1 MSAAPHVPAP
11 TVLPSGTPRQS
22 SGSRGARLL
31 RVGLLAAMLAWPVT
45 EASAQI
51 PSQPAVE
58 QMIRQNPEM
67 VRERLLASGLSQS
80 EVRARLSAAGLPAST
95 LDQFYSAEP
104 LSPTSATDSGV
115 LSALAALNMTEVT
128 PDGLSL
134 VPLSSG
140 MMSSTEP
147 VDSTAGPT
155 IFGMDVFSRASSQF
169 QPLLSGPVPDE
180 YRLGPGDKMV
190 LVLTGEVELAHELE
204 VTRGGFIVIPEVGQ
218 LSVANLQMNGLRAL
232 LRQRLARSYSGIT
245 RGTTDFDV
253 TVSELGTN
261 QIYVTGEVRQAGAY
275 QLSSVATVLNALYAA
290 NGPTELGSLR
300 NVRVRRRTGEEFS
313 LDLYPYLLEGEI
325 SGDVILEQGD
335 VVFVPLRGRRVN
347 LSGAVVRPAHYEL
360 GVDDDLVDVLR
371 AAGGF
376 APEARRERLT
386 IHRVLRPG
394 DQGSGTD
401 RIALDLGFKATPDS
415 FAKGFLGGVAIPPIG
430 LQDGDSIVVDSLPG
444 VEGGLYVTIGGLVE
458 SAGRFPWH
466 DGMTLRDL
474 VLLARG
480 PTVGADLRE
489 AEVSRLPSSRGAGEL
504 ATLLRVP
511 LDSSYLSTNH
521 RGLPTSGPAGVA
533 FAMPGTAPEFGLQ
546 PFDEVQ
552 ILRQPDFEMQR
563 MVAISG
569 EVPVPGQYALKSKTD
584 RVTDLLERAGGLLP
598 TAYVEGARLIRGR
611 DNLGGIN
618 LDLAAALQ
626 QSGDRN
632 NLTLEPGDSLHI
644 PVYSPTISVRGAVNS
659 PLTVLYEEGRD
670 LEYYVENAGGFRHD
684 ADRDRL
690 SVRYANGK
698 AETRSHF
705 LFWSSDPKP
714 LPGSTISV
722 PAQDPDD
729 RFDTRGL
736 VTDLVAILGS
746 VTTVIVVLSR

>member
-1 MSAAPHVPAP
+1 F
-11 TVLPSGTPRQS
+11 T
-22 SGSRGARLL
+22 RG
-31 RVGLLAAMLAWPVT
+31 
-45 EASAQI
+45 
-51 PSQPAVE
+51 
-58 QMIRQNPEM
+58 
-67 VRERLLASGLSQS
+67 
-80 EVRARLSAAGLPAST
+80 
-95 LDQFYSAEP
+95 
-104 LSPTSATDSGV
+104 
-115 LSALAALNMTEVT
+115 
-128 PDGLSL
+128 
-134 VPLSSG
+134 
-140 MMSSTEP
+140 
-147 VDSTAGPT
+147 
-155 IFGMDVFSRASSQF
+155 SSQF
-169 QPLLSGPVPDE
+169 QPLLSGPVPDD
-180 YRLGPGDKMV
+180 YRLGPGDQMV

-204 VTRGGFIVIPEVGQ
+204 VTRGGTIVIPEVGQ
-218 LSVANLQMNGLRAL
+218 LSVANLKMSGLRTL
-232 LRQRLARSYSGIT
+232 LRKRLARSYSGIS

-253 TVSELGTN
+253 TISELGTN
-261 QIYVTGEVRQAGAY
+261 QIYVTGEVQQAGAY

-290 NGPTELGSLR
+290 DGPTELGSLR
-300 NVRVRRRTGEEFS
+300 DVRVQRRTGEELT
-313 LDLYPYLLEGEI
+313 LDLYPYLLEGDV
-325 SGDVILEQGD
+325 SGDVMLEQGD

-360 GVDDDLVDVLR
+360 DASDDLVEVLR

-376 APEARRERLT
+376 APDARRERLT

-394 DQGSGTD
+394 DQASGTN
-401 RIALDLGFKATPDS
+401 RIALDLGFEATPESAPGIGCCFTPDS
-415 FAKGFLGGVAIPPIG
+415 RPTGSVGGVTIPPIG
-430 LQDGDSIVVDSLPG
+430 LQDGDSIVVDTLPG

-458 SAGRFPWH
+458 SEGRFPWH
-466 DGMTLRDL
+466 DGMTVRDL

-480 PTVGADLRE
+480 PIVGADLRE

-511 LDSSYLSTNH
+511 LDSSYLNTNH
-521 RGLPTSGPAGVA
+521 LALSTAGPAGVA
-533 FAMPGTAPEFGLQ
+533 FAGPGTAPEFALR

-552 ILRQPDFEMQR
+552 ILQQPDFEMQR

-569 EVPVPGQYALKSKTD
+569 EVPVPGHYALESKTD

-598 TAYVEGARLIRGR
+598 TAYVEGARLVRGR

-618 LDLAAALQ
+618 LDLAAAMAT
-626 QSGDRN
+626 SGDRN

-644 PVYSPTISVRGAVNS
+644 PVYSPTITVRGAVNS

-690 SVRYANGK
+690 SVRYANGQ
-698 AETRSHF
+698 AETRSKF

-714 LPGSTISV
+714 LPGSTIAV
-722 PAQDPDD
+722 PAQDPAD

-746 VTTVIVVLSR
+746 LTTVVVVLAR